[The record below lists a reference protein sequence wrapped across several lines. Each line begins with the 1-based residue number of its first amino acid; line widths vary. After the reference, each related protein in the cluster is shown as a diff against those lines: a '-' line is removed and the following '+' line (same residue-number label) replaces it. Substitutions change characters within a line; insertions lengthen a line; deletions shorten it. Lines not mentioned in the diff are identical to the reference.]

1 MTAVMD
7 HSAGTVQ
14 TLPVEAEHAS
24 VGRRWDRVVPLAGLL
39 IALAL
44 WLASLPRIDMGR
56 IGDYGLIPL
65 LPLTFWAALAVL
77 LLSFSI
83 LIRRATTPTP
93 LLAGHI
99 LTLIAILHATPCL
112 VYETLRYPWAWRH
125 VGVVDFFL
133 RHDGVDK
140 SIQHLPAYQFWPAFF
155 NVNAMLD
162 KASGLETSLS
172 YAAWAPPF
180 FNILLI
186 GPLFLIF
193 RAFTGDRRLVWSAIM
208 IFFLGSW
215 VGQDY
220 FAPQACAYFL
230 YLTVVALCV
239 RYLGRQSDVP
249 SHYRRLVAALA
260 ITPMLAA
267 IVPTHQLTPVMV
279 ICGLG
284 MLAVFCRQRVWLLTL
299 LMIGLTVGW
308 DLIFAGQF
316 FAANDTGIMS
326 SFGSIGS
333 NVRHA
338 STSVEL
344 AAPTHSQA
352 LMAQLDK
359 AHSAALW
366 VLAFV
371 GFLRRFRRRQFRGR
385 SELALPVL
393 AVTPVLMTLTN
404 DYGGEMIFR
413 AYLFGLPFIA
423 FYAAAAF
430 FPGETSECSSGR
442 NKRQRMAQVTRLALP
457 IVLLLLVPGF
467 VAGYYGREQ
476 INYLSPQEFSAVRF
490 LIGIAPRGS
499 LIIGTS
505 NGLPV
510 ESVNVEFYDY
520 LSFATYEPQ
529 DRQAILKDPVGMF
542 SDIMT
547 PARHHHAFLMISR
560 VDTEAVETTGALPPG
575 ALAEIVDALT
585 HSPKFTVVYRNSD
598 AVVITLAQPAPD
610 GAA

>member
-1 MTAVMD
+1 MTAVLD
-7 HSAGTVQ
+7 RSAGTIE
-14 TLPVEAEHAS
+14 TLPVEAKHPS
-24 VGRRWDRVVPLAGLL
+24 VGRRCARVVPYAMLPV
-39 IALAL
+39 ALAL
-44 WLASLPRIDMGR
+44 WLASLPRVDMRR

-65 LPLTFWAALAVL
+65 LPLTFWVALAMVL
-77 LLSFSI
+77 IGFSI
-83 LIRRATTPTP
+83 LVRRAATPTP
-93 LLAGHI
+93 LLAGHV
-99 LTLIAILHATPCL
+99 LALIAILHATPCL

-125 VGVVDFFL
+125 VAVVDYFL

-162 KASGLETSLS
+162 QASGLETSLS

-180 FNILLI
+180 FNVLLI

-193 RAFTGDRRLVWSAIM
+193 STFTADRRLVWSAIV

-220 FAPQACAYFL
+220 FSPQACAYFL
-230 YLTVVALCV
+230 YLTAVALCL
-239 RYLGRQSDVP
+239 RYLGRHGEVP
-249 SHYRRLVAALA
+249 RRHRRLVAVLA
-260 ITPMLAA
+260 IAPMLAA

-284 MLAVFCRQRVWLLTL
+284 MLGVCCRQRVWLLTL
-299 LMIGLTVGW
+299 LMVGLTIGW
-308 DLIFAGQF
+308 DLLFAGPF
-316 FAANDTGIMS
+316 FTSNETGIMS

-333 NVRHA
+333 NVKHA
-338 STSVEL
+338 STSVQL

-352 LMAQLDK
+352 LLAQLDK
-359 AHSAALW
+359 AHSAAVW

-371 GFLRRFRRRQFRGR
+371 GFSRRLRGRQFRGR

-393 AVTPVLMTLTN
+393 AVTPALMTLTN

-430 FPGETSECSSGR
+430 FPRETPGCASGR
-442 NKRQRMAQVTRLALP
+442 HERQRMPQVTRLALP

-467 VAGYYGREQ
+467 IAGYYGREQ
-476 INYLSPQEFSAVRF
+476 VNYLSPQEFSAVRF
-490 LIGIAPRGS
+490 LVGIAPRGS

-510 ESVNVEFYDY
+510 EHVNFEFYDY
-520 LSFATYEPQ
+520 LSFASYEPQ

-547 PARHHHAFLMISR
+547 PKRHHHAFLMISR
-560 VDTEAVETTGALPPG
+560 VDVGAVETIGALPPG
-575 ALAEIVDALT
+575 ALAGIVDALT
-585 HSPKFTVVYRNSD
+585 LSPRFTVIYRNSD
-598 AVVITLAQPAPD
+598 AVIITLTQPVPEGVA
-610 GAA
+610 